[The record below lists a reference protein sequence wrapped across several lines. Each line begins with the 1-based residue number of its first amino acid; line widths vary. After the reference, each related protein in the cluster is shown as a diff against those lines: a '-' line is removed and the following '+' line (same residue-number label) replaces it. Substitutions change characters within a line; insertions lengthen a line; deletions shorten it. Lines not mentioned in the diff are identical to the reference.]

1 MLDNVKQMQRLS
13 FLVMI
18 FVILIFFIISVIY
31 ILRYTLEIKY
41 INISSDFNK
50 INPQQIKSLVANDIN
65 GNFLTIYLLKLKRD
79 IKAIDWVKNVHIERK
94 FPDTI
99 NIKVD
104 EHIPYAMLN
113 DHYTILTENKEII
126 KINYSLDVPFFSTP
140 MDKID
145 NTIFFYKLGS
155 NFAKD
160 RNLKIV
166 SILYDGFNVIVYKF
180 NNKLRL
186 TMCNNNLEEDFL
198 KLNKYWQNIVFIES
212 FPTSINMCY
221 KHAIAVSK
229 S

>member
-65 GNFLTIYLLKLKRD
+65 GNFLTINLLKLKRD

-160 RNLKIV
+160 RNLNKI
-166 SILYDGFNVIVYKF
+166 IIRFEK
-180 NNKLRL
+180 
-186 TMCNNNLEEDFL
+186 
-198 KLNKYWQNIVFIES
+198 ES
-212 FPTSINMCY
+212 LI
-221 KHAIAVSK
+221 I
-229 S
+229 